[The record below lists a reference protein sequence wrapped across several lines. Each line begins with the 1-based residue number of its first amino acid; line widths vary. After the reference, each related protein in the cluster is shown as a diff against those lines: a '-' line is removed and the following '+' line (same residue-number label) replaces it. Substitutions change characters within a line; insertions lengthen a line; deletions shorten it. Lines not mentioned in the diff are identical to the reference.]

1 MRTIGDENGII
12 IATSANQN
20 ANIAATAAAEAA
32 LIIAALI
39 MLSLYAMPLQGTSPL
54 ELGLSG
60 RAWPEL

>member
-1 MRTIGDENGII
+1 MRTIGDEIGIARI
-12 IATSANQN
+12 LHKNA

>member
-1 MRTIGDENGII
+1 MRTIGDEIGII
-12 IATSANQN
+12 IATSAKQN

-39 MLSLYAMPLQGTSPL
+39 MLSLFAMPLQVTSPL
-54 ELGLSG
+54 ELGLPD

>member
-1 MRTIGDENGII
+1 MRTIGDEIGII
-12 IATSANQN
+12 IATSANN

-39 MLSLYAMPLQGTSPL
+39 MLALFAMPLQGTIPV

-60 RAWPEL
+60 RALPEL